1 MQNLNLTKSLKYWH
15 LNVTSVACTLKHL
28 GEILVYLL
36 PLSVTD
42 TISFARFGIGGME
55 EEIENWG
62 SELNTIEVQGVPKK
76 MFPCLRGYNSD
87 KNGTTIKSKM
97 SLKSTC
103 NSLSDGH

>member
-1 MQNLNLTKSLKYWH
+1 MFFWYLYNIVFSLLLYFYDI
-15 LNVTSVACTLKHL
+15 LFLIPL

-62 SELNTIEVQGVPKK
+62 TELNKIEV
-76 MFPCLRGYNSD
+76 
-87 KNGTTIKSKM
+87 
-97 SLKSTC
+97 
-103 NSLSDGH
+103 

>member
-1 MQNLNLTKSLKYWH
+1 M
-15 LNVTSVACTLKHL
+15 KHSWSEMFSNTGVVKWYSIIFLQDCIFGPL

-62 SELNTIEVQGVPKK
+62 TELNKIEV
-76 MFPCLRGYNSD
+76 
-87 KNGTTIKSKM
+87 
-97 SLKSTC
+97 
-103 NSLSDGH
+103 

>member
-1 MQNLNLTKSLKYWH
+1 MYIEN
-15 LNVTSVACTLKHL
+15 L

-62 SELNTIEVQGVPKK
+62 SELNTIKV
-76 MFPCLRGYNSD
+76 
-87 KNGTTIKSKM
+87 
-97 SLKSTC
+97 
-103 NSLSDGH
+103 